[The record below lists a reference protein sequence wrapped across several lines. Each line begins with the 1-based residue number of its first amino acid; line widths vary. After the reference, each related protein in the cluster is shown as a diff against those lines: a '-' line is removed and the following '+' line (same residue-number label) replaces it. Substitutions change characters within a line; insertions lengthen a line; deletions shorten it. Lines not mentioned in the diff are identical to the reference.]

1 MTTDETQP
9 TDQPEYP
16 LLAAPADGVPPV
28 IDTERALTDAA
39 RALADGHGPV
49 ALDAERAS
57 GFRYGNRAYLV
68 QIRRDGSGTHLID
81 PIACPD
87 LGPIQDVIGD
97 VEWVLHAAT
106 QDLPCL
112 AEVGLHPS
120 KLFDTELGSRLA
132 GLPRV
137 GLASV
142 VENYVGVTLAKEHS
156 AVDWSERPLP
166 QSWLSYAALDVEVL
180 VEVRDRLAADLESQG
195 KADWAAQEFHA
206 LTSFTGPPQRQDP
219 WRRTSG
225 MHKIR
230 NRRAIARV
238 RELWQARD
246 VIAQHRD
253 TSPGRVLP
261 DALLVEIANG
271 APTSAADL
279 MALPG
284 ASNRRGRPHP
294 GLPRYQ
300 RDWLDAVRRVGAMNE
315 RDLPPATLR
324 SDAPPP
330 QRVWADRDPVAAA
343 RLTQVREDLAAFG
356 EEHHVPVENIL
367 TPDHLRRVLWEP
379 SNPLDAQTISKELTA
394 IGARAWQ
401 IDIVTPMIEKAV
413 SEHRLTSE

>member
-68 QIRRDGSGTHLID
+68 QIHRDGSGTHLID

-142 VENYVGVTLAKEHS
+142 VEHYVGVTLAKEHS

-166 QSWLSYAALDVEVL
+166 QPWLSYAALDVEVL

-206 LTSFTGPPQRQDP
+206 LTSFTGPPQRKDP

-367 TPDHLRRVLWEP
+367 TPDYLRRVLWEP
-379 SNPLDAQTISKELTA
+379 SNPLDAQTISRELSEL
-394 IGARAWQ
+394 GAREWQ
-401 IDIVTPMIEKAV
+401 VDIVTPMIEKAV
-413 SEHRLTSE
+413 AEHPLTGE

>member
-142 VENYVGVTLAKEHS
+142 VEHYVGVTLAKEHS

-166 QSWLSYAALDVEVL
+166 RPWLSYAALDVEVL

-367 TPDHLRRVLWEP
+367 TPDYLRRVLWEP
-379 SNPLDAQTISKELTA
+379 SNPLDAQTISRELSEL
-394 IGARAWQ
+394 GARDWQ
-401 IDIVTPMIEKAV
+401 VDIVTPMIEKAIA
-413 SEHRLTSE
+413 EHPLTGE

>member
-87 LGPIQDVIGD
+87 LGPIQDVIGE

-142 VENYVGVTLAKEHS
+142 VEHYVGVTLAKEHS

-271 APTSAADL
+271 APTSSADL

-343 RLTQVREDLAAFG
+343 RLTQVREELTRFG
-356 EEHHVPVENIL
+356 AEHQVPVENIL

-379 SNPLDAQTISKELTA
+379 SDPLDAQAISKELIA

>member
-68 QIRRDGSGTHLID
+68 QIHRDGSGTHLID

-142 VENYVGVTLAKEHS
+142 VEHYVGVTLAKEHS

-166 QSWLSYAALDVEVL
+166 QPWLSYAALDVEVL

-367 TPDHLRRVLWEP
+367 TPDYLRRVLWEP
-379 SNPLDAQTISKELTA
+379 SNPLDAQTISRELSEL
-394 IGARAWQ
+394 GAREWQ
-401 IDIVTPMIEKAV
+401 VDIVTPMIEKAV
-413 SEHRLTSE
+413 AEHPLTGE

>member
-1 MTTDETQP
+1 MTNDETQP

-16 LLAAPADGVPPV
+16 LLEAPADGVPPV

-142 VENYVGVTLAKEHS
+142 VEHYVGVTLAKEHS

-166 QSWLSYAALDVEVL
+166 QPWLSYAALDVEVL

-195 KADWAAQEFHA
+195 KADWAAQEFQA
-206 LTSFTGPPQRQDP
+206 LTSFTGPPLRQDP

-238 RELWQARD
+238 RELWQTRD
-246 VIAQHRD
+246 IIAQHRD

-284 ASNRRGRPHP
+284 ASTRRGRPHP

-367 TPDHLRRVLWEP
+367 TPDYLRRMLWEP
-379 SNPLDAQTISKELTA
+379 SNPLDAQTISRELSEL
-394 IGARAWQ
+394 GAREWQ
-401 IDIVTPMIEKAV
+401 VDIVTPMIEKAV
-413 SEHRLTSE
+413 AEHPLTGE

>member
-68 QIRRDGSGTHLID
+68 QIRRNGSGTHLID

-142 VENYVGVTLAKEHS
+142 VEHYVGVTLAKEHS

-166 QSWLSYAALDVEVL
+166 QPWLSYAALDVEVL

-367 TPDHLRRVLWEP
+367 TPDYLRRVLWEP
-379 SNPLDAQTISKELTA
+379 SNPLDAQTISRELSEL
-394 IGARAWQ
+394 GAREWQ
-401 IDIVTPMIEKAV
+401 VDIVTPMIEKAV
-413 SEHRLTSE
+413 AEHPLTGE

>member
-81 PIACPD
+81 PIACPG

-142 VENYVGVTLAKEHS
+142 VEHYVGVTLAKEHS

-166 QSWLSYAALDVEVL
+166 QPWLSYAALDVEVL

-367 TPDHLRRVLWEP
+367 TPDYLRRVLWEP
-379 SNPLDAQTISKELTA
+379 SNPLDAQTISRELSEL
-394 IGARAWQ
+394 GAREWQ
-401 IDIVTPMIEKAV
+401 VDIVTPMIEKAV
-413 SEHRLTSE
+413 AEHPLTGE